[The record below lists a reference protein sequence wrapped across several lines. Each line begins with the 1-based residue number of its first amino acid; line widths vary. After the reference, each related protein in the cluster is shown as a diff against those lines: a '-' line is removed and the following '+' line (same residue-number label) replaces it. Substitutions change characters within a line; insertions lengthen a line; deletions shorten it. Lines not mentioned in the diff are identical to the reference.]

1 MRSTDLIGQVD
12 AEAIA
17 LSATFQLFSGAV
29 DRYSALRFLMVFA
42 GTGVGEI
49 QLVWL
54 LPDGTTVIQAAA
66 EALTLAADYLE
77 VPVRA
82 TNVTVN
88 LVETGGANPITAT
101 GTAVGVKT

>member
-17 LSATFQLFSGAV
+17 ASGTFVLFSGAV

-49 QLVWL
+49 QLVWT
-54 LPDGTTVIQAAA
+54 LPDGTTIQAAA
-66 EALTLAADYLE
+66 EGLTLAADYLE

-82 TNVTVN
+82 PNVTIN
-88 LVETGGANPITAT
+88 LVETGAANPITAT
-101 GTAVGVKT
+101 GTAVAVRL